1 MATNLVAEYNGKKES
16 INLEQTESETQ
27 PTTAIEAAANDYPV
41 IHNII
46 DNNKTIK
53 DPGYLDLTQLTA
65 LKDVQPQAPGGY
77 AIPTEKV
84 EFTDAEKA
92 TLEACIK
99 KLAEVAHR
107 HTMSIDSSNTS
118 QYCTNSCDNMVGCL
132 NHANNSYSSHG
143 DRCDDNGQW

>member
-1 MATNLVAEYNGKKES
+1 MATNLVVEYDGKKEA
-16 INLEQTESETQ
+16 INLEQNESAQ
-27 PTTAIEAAANDYPV
+27 PTTTIEAAASDYPV

-65 LKDVQPQAPGGY
+65 LKDAQPQAPGSY
-77 AIPTEKV
+77 VIPTEKV

-99 KLAEVAHR
+99 KLAEVSHR
-107 HTMSIDSSNTS
+107 HTMTATDTNTS
-118 QYCTNSCDNMVGCL
+118 QFCTNSCDNMVDCL
-132 NHANNSYSSHG
+132 NHANNSYNSHG
-143 DRCDDNGQW
+143 DRCDDSSQW